1 MNQEN
6 RQSRL
11 LLDHVTPALY
21 ERSAFRILSLP
32 VEATGREIRR
42 RLEQLELDAGLAD
55 PEWER
60 GLLRPLLPHGES
72 FSAPQVLPMEPPELE
87 DARDAARR
95 LQDPE
100 IRVLEEVFWF
110 WPPAGGADEAWEV
123 LQRGDAEEAERL
135 WLLQLQQD
143 PADLR
148 ATHNLAV
155 LHHLWALDLEKKR
168 TKNGFISG
176 QLTLDRYWHSAIQ
189 RWQEVIARDDCWAHI
204 EARALALDDP
214 RLTGETMAQWRR
226 VLPQALLQIHTAL
239 AQEASEQGRR
249 QDVQR
254 QLQLLESW
262 RMDPA
267 DRRAV
272 REQAIHPVRSRIR
285 TLVQVAHRESEQD
298 PVHADQTVLH
308 LLDSD
313 PVQAGLHLLDVLLGT
328 EHPERMALRD
338 EVADG
343 IREMIQQYVI
353 RTEGYAT
360 AIGLLQRARQVAA
373 GRETVARLDETIEEL
388 GKRQQEGPAWY
399 GPGYHALP
407 APLLDRL
414 EEARK
419 QAEGLQWSE
428 AVAILDR
435 LYHDLQYARHHGLIA
450 IPLALCLHARAHT
463 RMNQAMAA
471 DSWGKTRISPAVA
484 RRTLQEAEKDLAR
497 ACELVPGNRMYL
509 DSHQN
514 VVSALRKVGG
524 RPSRS
529 PSSSADRSTV
539 AVKQQSVAGAQ
550 KEPPPTKSGSPLGVL
565 LMVSIVFGIPFVL
578 SQCLITQPAPVR
590 APTAVPNPTSVSV
603 PTRTDSETS
612 SLPSVKTTASNPGC
626 VSWQQVD
633 LGDVGREMCV
643 FGDVQEVRYTDEAM
657 FITFSNDPTDFY
669 LLSYEKDRV
678 YEGLGYGSCIQIQ
691 ETIEKLGQ
699 TPVYQVRYNDS
710 LYHCP

>member
-1 MNQEN
+1 MNQED
-6 RQSRL
+6 RQTRL

-21 ERSAFRILSLP
+21 ARSAFRILSLP

-60 GLLRPLLPHGES
+60 GLLRPLLPPGES

-110 WPPAGGADEAWEV
+110 WSPAGGADEAWEV
-123 LQRGDAEEAERL
+123 LQRGDAEEVKRL
-135 WLLQLQQD
+135 WLLQLQQE

-155 LHHLWALDLEKKR
+155 LHHLWALDLEKKQPG
-168 TKNGFISG
+168 TGTG
-176 QLTLDRYWHSAIQ
+176 APQLAHNRYWHSAIQ
-189 RWQEVIARDDCWAHI
+189 RWRGVIGRDDFWDYL
-204 EARALALDDP
+204 ESRALALDDP
-214 RLTGETMAQWRR
+214 RLTGETVAQWRR

-239 AQEASEQGRR
+239 AQEASEQGRL

-254 QLQLLESW
+254 HVQLLESW
-262 RMDPA
+262 RVDPK
-267 DRRAV
+267 DLRAA
-272 REQAIHPVRSRIR
+272 REQAVLPVRSRVR
-285 TLVQVAHRESEQD
+285 TLLRAARLESEQD
-298 PVHADQTVLH
+298 PVHADQAALH
-308 LLDSD
+308 LLDSN
-313 PVQAGLHLLDVLLGT
+313 PIQAGLRLLDELLGT
-328 EHPERMALRD
+328 WHPERVTLRD

-343 IREMIQQYVI
+343 IRDMIQLYVS

-373 GRETVARLDETIEEL
+373 GRETVARLEESIEEL
-388 GKRQQEGPAWY
+388 QKRKQEGPAWY
-399 GPGYHALP
+399 GPGYHHLP
-407 APLLDRL
+407 APLLDQL

-419 QAEGLQWSE
+419 QAEGLQWSR

-435 LYHDLQYARHHGLIA
+435 LYHDLQHARHHGLIA
-450 IPLALCLHARAHT
+450 IPLALCLHARAHD
-463 RMNQAMAA
+463 RMNRIVAA
-471 DSWGKTRISPAVA
+471 DNRLGSRTSPAIA
-484 RRTLQEAEKDLAR
+484 LATLQDVEKDLAR
-497 ACELVPGNRMYL
+497 ACTLVPGSRTYRE
-509 DSHQN
+509 SHQK
-514 VVSALRKVGG
+514 VASALRKAGG
-524 RPSRS
+524 KPSRPPS
-529 PSSSADRSTV
+529 PSAERPAAAASR
-539 AVKQQSVAGAQ
+539 QSVARAQ
-550 KEPPPTKSGSPLGVL
+550 KEPPATRSGSPLGVL
-565 LMVSIVFGIPFVL
+565 LMVSIIFGVPFVL
-578 SQCLITQPAPVR
+578 SQCLNTQPAPVR
-590 APTAVPNPTSVSV
+590 TPTAVPNPTSAPVA
-603 PTRTDSETS
+603 TRIESETS
-612 SLPSVKTTASNPGC
+612 SLPSVNKTASNPGC

-643 FGDVQEVRYTDEAM
+643 FGDVQAVRYTDEAM

-669 LLSYEKDRV
+669 LLSYEIDRV

-691 ETIEKLGQ
+691 GTIEKLGQ
-699 TPVYQVRYNDS
+699 TPVYQVRYNDG